1 MIRVNSKGSL
11 VEKHGGNRKGS
22 GRPKGVINKPKEIT
36 RAAEIKKQQVQSYRG
51 LAEYQAA
58 QTNNKRR
65 VGRPSHLENTTIDD
79 RVIAIIKSKYAKYKA
94 GKDIE
99 DLFGEGRILFI
110 NERRSQYALL
120 HHITRERYII
130 SFFRSIKKS
139 IEDIETDFQI
149 ERMSFDVTLKS
160 LTYIINGLL

>member
-1 MIRVNSKGSL
+1 MKVNNHGQL
-11 VEKHGGNRKGS
+11 IIKHGGKRHRS

-36 RAAEIKKQQVQSYRG
+36 RAASIKKEQVQFYRG

-58 QTNNKRR
+58 QRNNKRR
-65 VGRPSHLENTTIDD
+65 VGRPRHLENTTIDD
-79 RVIAIIKSKYAKYKA
+79 RVIEVIKSKYGNYKA
-94 GKDIE
+94 GKEIE
-99 DLFGEGRILFI
+99 YLFGEGRILFI

-139 IEDIETDFQI
+139 IEDIETDFHI

-160 LTYIINGLL
+160 VTHIINSIL